1 MEDSAVRFISDYLT
15 NIKQRTKISNSYS
28 SLRDVLFGAPQWSIL
43 RPLLFNIY
51 ICDLFLLVCNI
62 DVARY
67 PDDTTPYVTRDNV
80 ESVIKQLEQ
89 VAKLL
94 FQWFSNKQMEGNE
107 DKCHVLI
114 STKEKVCINIGTT
127 QITNSKCE

>member
-1 MEDSAVRFISDYLT
+1 MARF
-15 NIKQRTKISNSYS
+15 
-28 SLRDVLFGAPQWSIL
+28 A
-43 RPLLFNIY
+43 
-51 ICDLFLLVCNI
+51 
-62 DVARY
+62 
-67 PDDTTPYVTRDNV
+67 DDTTPYVTKDNV

-94 FQWFSNKQMEGNE
+94 FQWFSNKQMKENE

-127 QITNSKCE
+127 QIINSKCE

>member
-1 MEDSAVRFISDYLT
+1 M
-15 NIKQRTKISNSYS
+15 
-28 SLRDVLFGAPQWSIL
+28 
-43 RPLLFNIY
+43 
-51 ICDLFLLVCNI
+51 
-62 DVARY
+62 ARY

-94 FQWFSNKQMEGNE
+94 LQWFSNKQMKGNE

-114 STKEKVCINIGTT
+114 STKEKVCINIGTKK
-127 QITNSKCE
+127 ITNSKCE